1 MTGTLQA
8 VSGRSGRVIVIKDVA
23 GYAGNQSKGI
33 HVDGDSNELIN
44 GSADLKIKV
53 NSVGDKTQLSV
64 RPERVSINK
73 NHSNS
78 ENSFKGEVKEL
89 IYLGDHIRARLEV
102 CGNSE
107 FIVKMPNEGEVEFK
121 EKDIINLSWLPN
133 DIRALDYK

>member
-1 MTGTLQA
+1 MQSIEDNYCNVEIDDGK
-8 VSGRSGRVIVIKDVA
+8 IIKA
-23 GYAGNQSKGI
+23 
-33 HVDGDSNELIN
+33 L
-44 GSADLKIKV
+44 KV
-53 NSVGDKTQLSV
+53 NVDNVGNRSQLSV
-64 RPERVSINK
+64 RPERIILNPK
-73 NHSNS
+73 ENS
-78 ENSFKGEVKEL
+78 ENTFTGKVQEL